1 MDTTDTPFT
10 RLAAETRYVLLGFPL
25 AVVSFAVV
33 LAGLAAGAG
42 SAVAVVGLFV
52 LVGTL
57 HVARGTSHVDRVRL
71 ADVAGRPVERRPYRS
86 PAPGAGP
93 LRRALTPLS
102 CPQSWLDAL
111 YAIVRL
117 PVSVTAFVLTVTW
130 WAGALGGLLH
140 PVWGWSLYTIP
151 GYTDVGSHVFP
162 EFPVLATTV
171 VHMLAGALFTLTA
184 PLVVRACAQA
194 EIALARAVLLA
205 PEDAGVRVRTADAPA
220 PDSTGVQPRV
230 PSGV

>member
-1 MDTTDTPFT
+1 MDTTHTPFT
-10 RLAAETRYVLLGFPL
+10 RIAAETRYVLLGFPL

-52 LVGTL
+52 LVGAL
-57 HVARGTSHVDRVRL
+57 HTARGLAHADRVRL
-71 ADVAGRPVERRPYRS
+71 ADLAGRTVERRPYRS

-102 CPQSWLDAL
+102 CSQSWLDAL
-111 YAIVRL
+111 HAIVRF
-117 PVSVTAFVLTVTW
+117 PVAVTAFVLTVTW
-130 WAGALGGLLH
+130 WVGGLAGLLY

-151 GYTDVGSHVFP
+151 GYTDLGSHVYP
-162 EFPVLATTV
+162 ESPVLATTV
-171 VHMLAGALFTLTA
+171 IHMVAGALFTLTA

-194 EIALARAVLLA
+194 EAGLARTMLLA
-205 PEDAGVRVRTADAPA
+205 PEDAGVRVRAAAHAPTEA
-220 PDSTGVQPRV
+220 PSREYSAV
-230 PSGV
+230 